1 MAKVNKSPIASKV
14 KPTTNT
20 PTASTNKLTGANK
33 RISPGKKRKPAN
45 TKATST
51 KPANSTSKPTKTS
64 TKAATS
70 KVATNPISTKL
81 TPPITHYPIFLLA
94 HQLPNFNDTINKAK
108 KSPYLYSSEK
118 QKTEKLLVSLFLH
131 QYKTW
136 YKAQKNSDENPTISY
151 LTIPK
156 PITQK
161 ITLLTIYHYSS
172 NFDHDNISFA
182 KKYILDALQL
192 ANIIQND
199 DHSIISSS
207 IDITSVKKKGKVG
220 AGDIPQPH
228 QNFITVHLVPEN
240 EILSIINKYL

>member
-1 MAKVNKSPIASKV
+1 MPKSNPKIVKAIAAAALKTKNS
-14 KPTTNT
+14 
-20 PTASTNKLTGANK
+20 PTASTNKLTGNNK
-33 RISPGKKRKPAN
+33 RITPISPGKKRKP
-45 TKATST
+45 TST
-51 KPANSTSKPTKTS
+51 KPTTKPTSAKPAT
-64 TKAATS
+64 TKPKPAS
-70 KVATNPISTKL
+70 PNPIQTKL

-131 QYKTW
+131 QYKNW
-136 YKAQKNSDENPTISY
+136 YKSQFAIDQTIV
-151 LTIPK
+151 IPK

-161 ITLLTIYHYSS
+161 ITLLTIYHYTS

-192 ANIIQND
+192 ANIIPND

-220 AGDIPQPH
+220 AGDIPSDFCYPH